1 MVNTRYCSVDIYRHP
16 VCSTACTV
24 VLSTCRHNTHSIHNT
39 HTHSWVQEIAPEDR
53 NISKNYTGHN
63 DCNLSLCSTS
73 TSTADCPG
81 NYHDHFPQPARE
93 DASEGESTCT
103 EKGFSDLLE
112 LKKDSIFDFHHIDAT
127 NYGVLLM

>member
-1 MVNTRYCSVDIYRHP
+1 MLIYIGILCAVLHAQLCFP
-16 VCSTACTV
+16 HTCTTHTAYT
-24 VLSTCRHNTHSIHNT
+24 T
-39 HTHSWVQEIAPEDR
+39 HTHTVGYKRLHQKTEISAR
-53 NISKNYTGHN
+53 TTGHN

-81 NYHDHFPQPARE
+81 NHHDHFPQPARE

-103 EKGFSDLLE
+103 EKCISDLLE

>member
-1 MVNTRYCSVDIYRHP
+1 M
-16 VCSTACTV
+16 
-24 VLSTCRHNTHSIHNT
+24 HSCAFHMQAQHTQHAQLTKHAQHT
-39 HTHSWVQEIAPEDR
+39 HTVGYKRLHQKTEISARTTE
-53 NISKNYTGHN
+53 HN